1 MSRLVHFCL
10 HGASCSGKGYVTNHL
25 RGRYGDRLWV
35 IGLGDM
41 IRSRQGRDP
50 EFQSYTDEL
59 IRRGFLISDTVVTE
73 MVQQRYNEGVEAGFT
88 TFLWEGYG
96 RNQVQM
102 QQQMEWWTGCE
113 GRVFNL
119 LARKS
124 TVIGNLEQAIAEN
137 RRKDRGD
144 NAAISDRYDLH
155 QDKMEEVTRAVR
167 DGGRFLTPIDANQP
181 LEQVARRIAFFANAV
196 RSFRESQGLPATAQ
210 LVAA

>member
-10 HGASCSGKGYVTNHL
+10 HGPTCSGKGYVTNHL
-25 RGRYGDRLWV
+25 KGRYRRLWV

-50 EFQSYTDEL
+50 EFQSYTEEL
-59 IRRGFLISDTVVTE
+59 TRLGHLISDEVVTE
-73 MVQQRYNEGVEAGFT
+73 MVQQRYNEGVESGYT

-96 RNQVQM
+96 RNELQMSQQM
-102 QQQMEWWTGCE
+102 QWWDGCE

-119 LARKS
+119 IAKKS
-124 TVIGNLEQAIAEN
+124 TVIENLRQAIAEG

-155 QDKMEEVTRAVR
+155 QDKMEEVARAVR
-167 DGGRFLTPIDANQP
+167 EGGRYLTPIDANQP
-181 LEQVARRIAFFANAV
+181 LEQMARRIALFANAV
-196 RSFRESQGLPATAQ
+196 RSFREEQTLPANTQ